1 MQQFLLK
8 VHSSKNKVA
17 VMEKFCLIFLIA
29 TIFATSAHEQVEEV
43 SQNVQWDADD
53 SRWEDLPNRWDH
65 ANFVP
70 PVAPVIERTKEF
82 WVNQGQNVLNE
93 KVNSKLNLNKAKNL
107 IIFIGDGMGISTQM
121 AARAYKGDERNELSF
136 EKFPFS
142 GLSKTYCINYQVP
155 DSACT
160 ATAIFSGIKNN
171 HNVLSLSGE
180 VDIRNCT
187 AQRDNSTHIDTI
199 FKYAQ
204 DNGRST
210 GFVTTTRITHATPA
224 ATYARAAFREW
235 ESNANTPEGCEDIAH
250 QLIHGE
256 VGSKLDV
263 AMGGGRGHFIPNTV
277 VADNQRGYRTDNR
290 NLINE
295 FNLIQ
300 RIKGTRSA
308 FVQNRVR

>member
-1 MQQFLLK
+1 MKKLL
-8 VHSSKNKVA
+8 VILVLSLIVSA
-17 VMEKFCLIFLIA
+17 VL
-29 TIFATSAHEQVEEV
+29 AHEEEV
-43 SQNVQWDADD
+43 DASRNLQWDANDP
-53 SRWEDLPNRWDH
+53 RWNNIPNSWDH
-65 ANFVP
+65 ETFVP
-70 PVAPVIERTKEF
+70 PVAPAAERTKEF
-82 WVNQGQNVLNE
+82 WMNHGQNVLNH
-93 KVNSKLNLNKAKNL
+93 KVNKKLNVNKAKNL
-107 IIFIGDGMGISTQM
+107 VIFIGDGMGISTQM
-121 AARAYKGDERNELSF
+121 AARVYMGDERNELSF
-136 EKFPFS
+136 EKFPFT

-171 HNVLSLSGE
+171 YNVLSLSGE

-204 DNGRST
+204 DDGRST

-224 ATYARAAFREW
+224 AVYAKAAFRQW
-235 ESNANTPEGCEDIAH
+235 ESNGNTPEGCDDIAH

-277 VADNQRGYRTDNR
+277 VNGNQRGYRTDHR

-295 FNLIQ
+295 FNLIH

-308 FVQNRVR
+308 VVQNRVRC